1 MSCSTTHGPEIDRIQ
16 VDYCRTTT
24 VYPRTAEE
32 RAHWQSFTRS
42 HSEHLILDRFSGTL
56 ELQFELAPGCSVT
69 HKYQLKE
76 QVTELLDRFS
86 QEALF
91 ADSYPQTES
100 GVEQTGGEECLVQD
114 LKRSTAYL
122 ITIRYRGNRE
132 RKISGSY
139 DKNCLPADYPQFMR
153 PIFSLIQEFSFGEM
167 IFPEVYEKSRR
178 KKGELIYCS
187 VVFDNGLKTYY
198 YRTED
203 DSLDA
208 GDDVVVPA
216 GRDNHLSIA
225 RIVKVEYFAP
235 ADVPFPIEKT
245 KVILRRCTEDDYNE
259 TG

>member
-1 MSCSTTHGPEIDRIQ
+1 
-16 VDYCRTTT
+16 
-24 VYPRTAEE
+24 
-32 RAHWQSFTRS
+32 
-42 HSEHLILDRFSGTL
+42 
-56 ELQFELAPGCSVT
+56 
-69 HKYQLKE
+69 
-76 QVTELLDRFS
+76 
-86 QEALF
+86 
-91 ADSYPQTES
+91 
-100 GVEQTGGEECLVQD
+100 
-114 LKRSTAYL
+114 
-122 ITIRYRGNRE
+122 
-132 RKISGSY
+132 
-139 DKNCLPADYPQFMR
+139 MR

-216 GRDNHLSIA
+216 GNDNHLSIA
-225 RIVKVEYFAP
+225 KIVKVEYFAP

-259 TG
+259 IG